1 LKNLLEVMERDSAG
15 GVNKRFPDG
24 SAGGDCSAYNDVIS
38 LRVFH
43 YTSKDHCDL
52 YGAIMCFT
60 DTPYIFAH
68 RSFYSG
74 KRAIELAERLLHEV
88 NDDSLSI
95 DKLAYKYKLHVYSV
109 LRSNNKSKETY

>member
-1 LKNLLEVMERDSAG
+1 MKNLLEVMERSLYG

-52 YGAIMCFT
+52 YSTIMCFI
-60 DTPYIFAH
+60 DSPYIFAH

-74 KRAIELAERLLHEV
+74 KRAIELAEKLLREV
-88 NDDSLSI
+88 NNGLLSI
-95 DKLAYKYKLHVYSV
+95 DKLAYKYKLHVHSV
-109 LRSNNKSKETY
+109 FRANNKLTAK